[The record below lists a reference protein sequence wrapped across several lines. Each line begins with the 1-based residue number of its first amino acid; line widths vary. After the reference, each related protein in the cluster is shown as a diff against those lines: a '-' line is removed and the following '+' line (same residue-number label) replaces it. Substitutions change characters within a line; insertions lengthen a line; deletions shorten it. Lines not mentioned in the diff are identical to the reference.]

1 MRRTVT
7 TLLLIA
13 CVTGCAPTVPNAALR
28 LQASTL
34 SVRAIQTRTL
44 EASSETAILAATIAV
59 LQDMEFNVDR
69 IEKPLGV
76 ISASKTSDVDSKG
89 EKASLFFI
97 DMLCAVGGVTS
108 CGAGSTARDDQHI
121 SMTIVVL
128 PSLVHK
134 GEYSVRVTMQ
144 RVIHDQLERIKVL
157 ERIDDAEIYQSIFD
171 NLRKSLF
178 IQEGDV

>member
-1 MRRTVT
+1 
-7 TLLLIA
+7 
-13 CVTGCAPTVPNAALR
+13 
-28 LQASTL
+28 
-34 SVRAIQTRTL
+34 
-44 EASSETAILAATIAV
+44 
-59 LQDMEFNVDR
+59 
-69 IEKPLGV
+69 
-76 ISASKTSDVDSKG
+76 
-89 EKASLFFI
+89 
-97 DMLCAVGGVTS
+97 
-108 CGAGSTARDDQHI
+108 
-121 SMTIVVL
+121 MTIVVL